1 MPRLWTSPNLTFNEI
16 NCFFDAFLNK
26 EDPHYRNLINLVLD
40 PREPPEG
47 KERHIPIPVA
57 LDSTKVRVQKSNDYA
72 FQKSTFYT
80 KLGKNFITFM
90 NATAPDGTIFLT
102 AYACPS
108 VSPSHGDK
116 RIIGRF
122 LWRDQ
127 EAIQAGTQLP
137 SGFHHLCKGTDQYFM
152 VVLADLGFTYEGRE
166 MKVDEVIGKIESLQN
181 DKFLGNTLIFISSQ
195 QLTCPSSAR
204 KTMLSSSTQ

>member
-1 MPRLWTSPNLTFNEI
+1 MIKNFSSQFQLSASIFYEVALLHFESSCTVPRLWTSPNLTFNEI
-16 NCFFDAFLNK
+16 NCFFDAFLNR
-26 EDPHYRNLINLVLD
+26 EDPHYRALINLVLD

-47 KERHIPIPVA
+47 KERRIPIPIA
-57 LDSTKVRVQKSNDYA
+57 LDSTKVGVQKSNDYA
-72 FQKSTFYT
+72 FQKSTFYI

-90 NATAPDGTIFLT
+90 NASAADGTVFLT

-122 LWRDQ
+122 LWRDK
-127 EAIQAGTQLP
+127 EAIQAGTELP

-152 VVLADLGFTYEGRE
+152 VVFADLGFTYEGRK
-166 MKVDEVIGKIESLQN
+166 MKVDEVIGKIESQRN
-181 DKFLGNTLIFISSQ
+181 D
-195 QLTCPSSAR
+195 
-204 KTMLSSSTQ
+204 